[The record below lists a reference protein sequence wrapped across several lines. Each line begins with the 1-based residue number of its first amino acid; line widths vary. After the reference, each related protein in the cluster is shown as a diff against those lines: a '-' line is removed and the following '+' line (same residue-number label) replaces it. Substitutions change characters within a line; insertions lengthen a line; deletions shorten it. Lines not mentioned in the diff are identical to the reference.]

1 MNQSRKRLCAHYHA
15 CVCACACARVLAG
28 LRECTVNV
36 CVCARARVSAV
47 CVCLARSL
55 SRSLSLFLSLSRALS
70 LPVCLS
76 ASLSLPLSEVCVC
89 LSVCVCV
96 CLCVCVCV
104 CASSRALWRHPS
116 AGTCR
121 LIKGSA
127 SPARLWMKV
136 GSVPANLFLLLAAE
150 FVVLLVGVFA
160 ILSVLRGHLRPHAAH
175 HNVWVGVGGCGW
187 AWVMCG
193 CIHTYILQ
201 TYIRTH
207 IRTYM
212 HTYIHTHTCYTHVT
226 GHSLIWKKGLH

>member
-1 MNQSRKRLCAHYHA
+1 M
-15 CVCACACARVLAG
+15 
-28 LRECTVNV
+28 
-36 CVCARARVSAV
+36 
-47 CVCLARSL
+47 
-55 SRSLSLFLSLSRALS
+55 
-70 LPVCLS
+70 
-76 ASLSLPLSEVCVC
+76 C
-89 LSVCVCV
+89 LSVCLCV
-96 CLCVCVCV
+96 CLCLCVCV

-187 AWVMCG
+187 AWVYVWVYTY
-193 CIHTYILQ
+193 IHTTNIHTHTH
-201 TYIRTH
+201 TYVH
-207 IRTYM
+207 A
-212 HTYIHTHTCYTHVT
+212 YIHTHTYMLHTRNGTFPHLEKRVALVNAAA
-226 GHSLIWKKGLH
+226 SLATRGQRSRMPCGKAAPPIHR